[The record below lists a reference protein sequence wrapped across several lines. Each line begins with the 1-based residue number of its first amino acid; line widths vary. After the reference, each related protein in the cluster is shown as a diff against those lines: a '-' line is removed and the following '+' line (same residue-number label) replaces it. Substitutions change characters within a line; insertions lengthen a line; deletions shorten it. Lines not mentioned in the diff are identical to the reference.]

1 MKNTG
6 IVRHV
11 DELGR
16 IVLPKELRKTLDIKE
31 KDPVEIWTEGNTV
44 VLKKYGVQDKCNH
57 CGTTEDVFKVDDV
70 AICKKCASKV
80 LNVFK

>member
-6 IVRHV
+6 IVRKL
-11 DELGR
+11 DDLGR
-16 IVLPKELRKTLDIKE
+16 ITLPIELRRNLEIGE
-31 KDPVEIWTEGNTV
+31 RGSVEMWVDDDTV

-57 CGTTEDVFKVDDV
+57 CGTTENIIKSDDV

-80 LNVFK
+80 IEIFR

>member
-6 IVRHV
+6 IVRKL
-11 DELGR
+11 DDLGR
-16 IVLPKELRKTLDIKE
+16 ITLPIELRRNLEIGE
-31 KDPVEIWTEGNTV
+31 RGSVEMWVDGDMV
-44 VLKKYGVQDKCNH
+44 VLKKYGAQDKCNH
-57 CGTTEDVFKVDDV
+57 CGTTENVVKVDDV